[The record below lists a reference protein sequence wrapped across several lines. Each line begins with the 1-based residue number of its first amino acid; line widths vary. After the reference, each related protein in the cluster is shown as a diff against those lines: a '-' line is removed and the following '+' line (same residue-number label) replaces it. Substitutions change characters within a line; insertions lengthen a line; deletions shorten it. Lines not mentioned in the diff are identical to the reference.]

1 MTMLS
6 QLILG
11 KRACTKPHGRPTN
24 LTLAPIVV
32 GSRRPWILLNDASSC
47 WSKSWGSATIVGF
60 RQHWSYM
67 DIGLFARR
75 FVLQR
80 ARLVALV
87 QLGSAALVCIGSI
100 WVGAWFPDAQSDLY
114 TKLKKTYPVATK
126 PSFWEVTKSGWQVDS
141 PVPYTV
147 LGVILSVIAGA
158 GVLVTASR
166 VGDLEKIAGKYEVEQ
181 EAHAE
186 TQRHYLQSLHEH
198 LKSYFCSRIPNFDDS
213 CRASIYRHDV
223 HNNVVRMV
231 FRYCAF
237 TRWNHKGRVSIPDN
251 EGVIGAVMENTGNV
265 YISKLPLKTN
275 LKKYTRATNKS
286 LETHGTLIMEVR
298 RANLRKHKRRS
309 F

>member
-1 MTMLS
+1 
-6 QLILG
+6 
-11 KRACTKPHGRPTN
+11 
-24 LTLAPIVV
+24 
-32 GSRRPWILLNDASSC
+32 
-47 WSKSWGSATIVGF
+47 
-60 RQHWSYM
+60 M

-286 LETHGTLIMEVR
+286 LETHGTLIMESTLQQ
-298 RANLRKHKRRS
+298 LRMPARS
-309 F
+309 YYGFAIRDVQTATKFAVLILESTNEDHFDPEKVKDALELDGPISAQYVQHITRLDSILNPYGGV